1 MAKGKPKKEK
11 NFQEVVKEFDKYF
24 HDPDQFYKIFSE
36 LGFSYVDDGCNG
48 ACDHC
53 EQKDTCET
61 YAEIN
66 SKDNK
71 LSQSIFDGLVKS
83 QHHPSTG
90 SG

>member
-1 MAKGKPKKEK
+1 MDKKGKPKKEK
-11 NFQEVVKEFDKYF
+11 NFQEVVKEFDRYF

-61 YAEIN
+61 YAEIT

-71 LSQSIFDGLVKS
+71 LS
-83 QHHPSTG
+83 
-90 SG
+90 

>member
-1 MAKGKPKKEK
+1 MGKNRSKGEMTSKERVEK
-11 NFQEVVKEFDKYF
+11 FDKYF
-24 HDPDQFYKIFSE
+24 HDPDQFHKIFSE

-61 YAEIN
+61 YSEIT

-71 LSQSIFDGLVKS
+71 LS
-83 QHHPSTG
+83 
-90 SG
+90 